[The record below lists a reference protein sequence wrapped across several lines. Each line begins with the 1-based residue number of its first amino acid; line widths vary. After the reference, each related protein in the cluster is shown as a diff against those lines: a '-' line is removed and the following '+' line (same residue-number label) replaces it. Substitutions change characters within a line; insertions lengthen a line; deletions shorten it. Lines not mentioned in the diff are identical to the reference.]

1 MTPKIVAIGVALI
14 LTGCSQV
21 VSDKPDMV
29 SIETTYS
36 SPYLKAAEHCAK
48 YEKTAQFRKV
58 VAAETNWVFNGNLY
72 TFECLKQIKPPAQ
85 TE

>member
-1 MTPKIVAIGVALI
+1 MTPKIAAIGAAFI

-21 VSDKPDMV
+21 VSDKPEMV

-36 SPYLKAAEHCAK
+36 SPYLKAAAHCAK

-58 VAAETNWVFNGNLY
+58 DAVETNWIFNGNLY
-72 TFECLKQIKPPAQ
+72 TFDCLKQIKPPVQ